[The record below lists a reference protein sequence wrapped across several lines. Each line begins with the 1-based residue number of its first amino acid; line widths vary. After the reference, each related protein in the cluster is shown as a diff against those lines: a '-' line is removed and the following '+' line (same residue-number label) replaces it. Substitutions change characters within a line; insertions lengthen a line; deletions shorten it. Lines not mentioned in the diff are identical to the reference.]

1 MNQQNMNVLVNVI
14 GAVESGGQ
22 VYGRRNYAAYTPPY
36 CNSNIEHT
44 ITLGWGQYYGVE
56 AKKLI
61 QMIHDK
67 YPDTF
72 KKLDTA
78 GIAGMLSKDWVS
90 IRWNPSAAQK
100 KVLIALIDS
109 EGGHIC
115 QDDLFK
121 ELMNKFIADCE
132 KKYTKDIKAIMMY
145 CEIRHL
151 GGSAVNRI
159 FDRLNGNYSLDSI
172 MASLVKDQND
182 NSNDNQVGDSKF
194 WSRHLKCKQFIEQYA
209 VDESTALKDSGKEVT
224 PMYSRQ
230 KVVDLA
236 NSWVG
241 KNEADGSYK
250 SIIDIYNTLPVADL
264 PRKTKMLYSWA
275 WCACTWS
282 ALAIKLGY
290 TAIMPI
296 EISCYYIIERAKAM
310 GIWVEKDS
318 YVPSPGDAV
327 LYDWDDGSNYANYD
341 NTGGADHIGTVV
353 SVNKASGYF
362 VVVEGNY
369 SNSVKKRTVSING
382 RYIRGFICPKYDDN
396 TVSTP
401 ASTPATTAKKSVDTV
416 AHEVIAGDWG
426 NGDARFNAL
435 KKAGYDADA
444 VQKRVSEIL
453 NGSAAKPTTTEQ
465 PQVQPVAKKVVS
477 TCYAQKLDK
486 SLAWA
491 YKTTTALYIR
501 NDAGTNKKA
510 LAVIPK
516 GTECRCYGYY
526 TPYNGVKWLYIQVTV
541 DGVQYTGFSSSGYL
555 KKA

>member
-44 ITLGWGQYYGVE
+44 ITLGWGQYYGAE

-61 QMIHDK
+61 QMINDK

-90 IRWNPSAAQK
+90 IRWNPSEAQK

-159 FDRLNGNYSLDSI
+159 FDRLNGNYNLDSI

-209 VDESTALKDSGKEVT
+209 VDESTASKDSGKKVT

-250 SIIDIYNTLPVADL
+250 SIIDIYNSYKGEF
-264 PRKTKMLYSWA
+264 PRGTKMLYSWA

-296 EISCYYIIERAKAM
+296 EISCYYIIERAKKM

-327 LYDWDDGSNYANYD
+327 LYDWDDGSNFANYD

-396 TVSTP
+396 TATTTTP
-401 ASTPATTAKKSVDTV
+401 AASTGKKSVDTL
-416 AHEVIAGDWG
+416 AHEVITGDWG
-426 NGDARFNAL
+426 DGDVR
-435 KKAGYDADA
+435 KKKLTAAGYDYNA
-444 VQKRVSEIL
+444 VQKRVNEIL
-453 NGSAAKPTTTEQ
+453 NGSAKTTTTTVQ
-465 PQVQPVAKKVVS
+465 NPKQPVAKKVTS
-477 TCYAQKLDK
+477 TCYARGYAKNL
-486 SLAWA
+486 SGA
-491 YKTTTALYIR
+491 YITTDALYIR
-501 NDAGTNKKA
+501 NDAGKNKKA
-510 LAVIPK
+510 LALIPK

-526 TPYNGVKWLYIQVTV
+526 NTYNGVKWLYIQVTI
-541 DGVQYTGFSSSGYL
+541 DGVLYTGFSHSGYL
-555 KKA
+555 KRK